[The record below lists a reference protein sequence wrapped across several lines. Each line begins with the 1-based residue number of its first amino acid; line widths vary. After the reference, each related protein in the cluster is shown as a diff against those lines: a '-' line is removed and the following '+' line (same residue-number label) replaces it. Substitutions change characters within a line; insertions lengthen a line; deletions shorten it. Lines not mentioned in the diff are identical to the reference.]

1 MSIHVALVAEIL
13 DRHCLKPVVGQLDAA
28 NAMLMDAGY
37 ASHEEPAE
45 GSLDRSDERC
55 ALRTI
60 DPVWLECL
68 QRFRAHMIHDP
79 DCTPKPMPPVCDAEP
94 HDDGVLDQVLERP
107 GGCRSHLLCH
117 APEGIFVPVAF
128 DEPIYDVHNSVPGG
142 WLGSSQML
150 LEEMVAMSPL
160 LGINLRPLR
169 GRGSLRLGGGF
180 DISDQTAAAINQL
193 AEEANGIATGAG
205 SPRDAPD
212 ADAAGSGHAAGYR
225 FQELSAREP
234 FWRERIVWLLLYET
248 ARRSVQ
254 HGTAIVLMPK

>member
-1 MSIHVALVAEIL
+1 
-13 DRHCLKPVVGQLDAA
+13 
-28 NAMLMDAGY
+28 
-37 ASHEEPAE
+37 
-45 GSLDRSDERC
+45 
-55 ALRTI
+55 
-60 DPVWLECL
+60 
-68 QRFRAHMIHDP
+68 
-79 DCTPKPMPPVCDAEP
+79 
-94 HDDGVLDQVLERP
+94 
-107 GGCRSHLLCH
+107 
-117 APEGIFVPVAF
+117 
-128 DEPIYDVHNSVPGG
+128 
-142 WLGSSQML
+142 ML

-212 ADAAGSGHAAGYR
+212 ADAAGSGHAAGYTSR
-225 FQELSAREP
+225 CEELSTREP

>member
-1 MSIHVALVAEIL
+1 MSIHVALVAEML
-13 DRHCLKPVVGQLDAA
+13 DRHTLAPVAGQLEAA
-28 NAMLMDAGY
+28 NAMLMDAGH

-45 GSLDRSDERC
+45 GSLDCSDERC

-68 QRFRAHMIHDP
+68 QRFRAHMIYAP
-79 DCTPKPMPPVCDAEP
+79 DCTPKPMPASCDAEP

-128 DEPIYDVHNSVPGG
+128 GEPMYDVHNSVPGG

-150 LEEMVAMSPL
+150 LEEMVAISPL

-205 SPRDAPD
+205 SGIPSDAPD
-212 ADAAGSGHAAGYR
+212 TGGAGSGYGDR
-225 FQELSAREP
+225 FEELSAREP
-234 FWRERIVWLLLYET
+234 FWRERIVWLILYET

-254 HGTAIVLMPK
+254 HGTAIVLIPK